1 MLGVEKVSKNIEYNL
16 SHVHIIFSESNIVDF
31 IRWCDYLG
39 TFAFA
44 ISGIR
49 LAAAHRF
56 DWFGAFVVGLV
67 TAVGGGTLRDIML
80 DIPVFWL
87 TEPSYLL
94 ITSLALVVTVLFRK
108 WLVKL
113 NNTVYFFDAV
123 GLGLFTAVGVA
134 KSLGS
139 SFPWWIAPIMGTI
152 TGSFGGMIRDILI
165 NEVPLIFRRDFYAMA
180 CLTGSFIY
188 LALLYLEVS
197 AFWAQGIS
205 ALSIVILRIL
215 AAKYH
220 WGIPYLTPHSN
231 E

>member
-1 MLGVEKVSKNIEYNL
+1 MTK
-16 SHVHIIFSESNIVDF
+16 IFSEGSIADF

-80 DIPVFWL
+80 DVPIFWL
-87 TEPSYLL
+87 REPSYLL
-94 ITSLALVVTVLFRK
+94 ITALALVVTILFRK
-108 WLVKL
+108 WLVRL

-134 KSLGS
+134 KSLSCG
-139 SFPWWIAPIMGTI
+139 FPWWIAPIMGTI
-152 TGSFGGMIRDILI
+152 TGSFGGMTRDILI
-165 NEVPLIFRRDFYAMA
+165 NEVPLIFRSDFYAMA
-180 CLTGSFIY
+180 CLIGGFIY
-188 LALLYLEVS
+188 VGMVYLQLPVL
-197 AFWAQGIS
+197 WAQGVS
-205 ALSIVILRIL
+205 AVSIVIIRIL

-220 WGIPYLTPHSN
+220 WGIPYFNPTSSD
-231 E
+231 